1 MGIGLSPAALMANLL
16 PYANASL
23 QHQMVGAYVGDG
35 LPPVPPKLA
44 AKIRRWEFIEM
55 GELLP
60 EFWASKDEEGDKR
73 DSRPRRSRKVTDI
86 FTWLQCYATYV
97 AVLAQHEPSAV
108 PELMAYMTLRSSQ
121 DFEGLAWMRYDS
133 SFRRQAA
140 LTCNK
145 RWSTINSTLYTMNF
159 SGRMSGSKRCE
170 LCFGT
175 SHTERECAQSG
186 DPDPDMRNRVK
197 TIESAILAFVKPG
210 HNPRPTSAQ
219 AHPSGEACRKWNG
232 GGCTYPK
239 CRHLHVCSEC
249 RGGHPVTRCSI
260 RLSAGGPSQARQ
272 GPSFP
277 SQRPY

>member
-1 MGIGLSPAALMANLL
+1 
-16 PYANASL
+16 
-23 QHQMVGAYVGDG
+23 
-35 LPPVPPKLA
+35 
-44 AKIRRWEFIEM
+44 M

-86 FTWLQCYATYV
+86 FTWLQYYATYV

-108 PELMAYMTLRSSQ
+108 PELMAYMTLIIRSSQ

-232 GGCTYPK
+232 EVA
-239 CRHLHVCSEC
+239 L
-249 RGGHPVTRCSI
+249 I
-260 RLSAGGPSQARQ
+260 RSVDTSTCAASAGGATQSRGAASGSPQGARVRR
-272 GPSFP
+272 GKDRVSPANAHIEKE
-277 SQRPY
+277 